1 MKKNTLLDLLSI
13 FSDSREKLVSDFI
26 NESIE
31 IYRPMFEYEENE
43 ELMTLAIEK
52 YFIGYVNYHFEL
64 FVNYEN
70 IDEEFNKAMLSF
82 IKKFNINVS
91 DVNLLNATDLFSNLI
106 QQKQNILEEIINIGN
121 KDNNKYNQLAYSYQK
136 DKTLFDREI
145 RKYIEE

>member
-13 FSDSREKLVSDFI
+13 FSDSREKLVSDFMK
-26 NESIE
+26 ESIE

-52 YFIGYVNYHFEL
+52 YFIGYINYHFKL
-64 FVNYEN
+64 FINYKN

-82 IKKFNINVS
+82 IKKFDINIS
-91 DVNLLNATDLFSNLI
+91 DVNLLNSTDLFSNLI
-106 QQKQNILEEIINIGN
+106 QQKENILEEIINIGN
-121 KDNNKYNQLAYSYQK
+121 KDNNKYKQLAYSYQK

>member
-13 FSDSREKLVSDFI
+13 FSDSREKLVSDFMK
-26 NESIE
+26 ESIE

-52 YFIGYVNYHFEL
+52 YFIGYINYHFKL
-64 FVNYEN
+64 FINYEN

-82 IKKFNINVS
+82 IKKFDINVS
-91 DVNLLNATDLFSNLI
+91 DVNLLNGTDLFSNLI

-121 KDNNKYNQLAYSYQK
+121 KDNNKYNRLAYSYQK